1 MKNLLRAA
9 AIAVASTALVAG
21 ATTSATAAAGD
32 GAAATVAPQT
42 AYTSGF
48 RASTT
53 SLVPTAITPTVPGIE
68 ISSLRATVLVNGAP
82 VANDVFVSPTSGF
95 IYQRTWGAGVV
106 SLTNI
111 VAQGY
116 DSRTGTR
123 QFFSGKPIAPSAGAQ
138 IRYGLEFR
146 SGLEIKKRGKKLT
159 FKVKARYVDN
169 AGRNV
174 GVRKATIQVK
184 KGSKWRTLKKLNLK
198 KNGTKTYTRRDGKKR
213 NYRLVI
219 KETSVYQGGQTKPFR
234 KL

>member
-1 MKNLLRAA
+1 MKTLLRAA

-32 GAAATVAPQT
+32 GAAASVAPQN

-82 VANDVFVSPTSGF
+82 VANDVFVSPQSGF
-95 IYQRTWGAGVV
+95 TYQRAWGIGVV

-123 QFFSGKPIAPSAGAQ
+123 TFFSGKPIAPSAGAQ
-138 IRYGLEFR
+138 IRYGIEFR
-146 SGLEIKKRGKKLT
+146 SGLEVKKRGKKLT

-174 GVRKATIQVK
+174 GIRKATIQVK
-184 KGSKWRTLKKLNLK
+184 KGSKWRTLKKLTLK

-219 KETSVYQGGQTKPFR
+219 TETSVYQGGQTKPLR